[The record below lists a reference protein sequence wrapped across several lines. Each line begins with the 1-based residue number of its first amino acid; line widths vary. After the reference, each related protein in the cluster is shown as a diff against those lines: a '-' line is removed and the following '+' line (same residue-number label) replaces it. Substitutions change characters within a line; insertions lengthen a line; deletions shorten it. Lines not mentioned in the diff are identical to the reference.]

1 MHRHYFYFTE
11 ISGVNLRNANME
23 GSNMAGKQ
31 KQKLLDTM
39 LHWLDQNT
47 FMLAMKTS
55 FPRNVVTFSK

>member
-1 MHRHYFYFTE
+1 
-11 ISGVNLRNANME
+11 ME

-31 KQKLLDTM
+31 KQKLLDPM